1 MRLDK
6 LLNIKYPI
14 IQGGMANISDGE
26 FAARVSNEG
35 GLGVIGSGGM
45 TGEELKREIEICK
58 SLTDKTFGVNLML
71 MNPYIDEMAEIVMES
86 GVAVVT
92 TGAGNPGKYIR
103 AWKDQGIKV
112 FPVVSNTSLALRL
125 ERYDIDGIIAEGSEA
140 GGHISSMTTMTLL
153 KEMAD
158 RLEVPIIAA
167 GGIGSGSQML
177 AAKILGAI
185 GVQIGTL
192 FLSSLECPIHKNY
205 KDKLLASTSNN
216 VTVIGEISGLPVR
229 LIKNRMT
236 REYLKKERAGMDKM
250 ELERYTLG
258 SLKKS
263 VIDGDIDQGSL
274 MAGLT
279 VSNIDRIRTI
289 REILQDLS
297 QEYEEG
303 LVALVDEYKDRK

>member
-167 GGIGSGSQML
+167 GGIGSGSQMI